1 MKNYNYTLYTKY
13 GSAFENIFAN
23 THWIEGELFILE
35 SDGIESSYRDI
46 IEFNRQ
52 ELSDGKEPIPPIFT

>member
-1 MKNYNYTLYTKY
+1 MKYYNYTLYTEY

-23 THWIEGELFILE
+23 THRKEGELFILE

-46 IEFNRQ
+46 IKFDRQ
-52 ELSDGKEPIPPIFT
+52 ELSDGREPITPIFT